1 MTSTEIA
8 SGAATANVPS
18 SACTTSGLVA
28 IANAVDLSTSNVLI
42 FIETA
47 GFNATLELD
56 LKAIADEATSAT
68 ITRTRA

>member
-1 MTSTEIA
+1 MMMTMRKKEVKKEEKV
-8 SGAATANVPS
+8 AA
-18 SACTTSGLVA
+18 LVA